1 MKFTHNALASIT
13 VEKVENITTSMTRAG
28 LGDDTYRRQR
38 DKERYLKF
46 KTEQAEKEEKMR
58 DDFLKGREEKIKGAE
73 ERTLKKSQKRQKK
86 KDRQKQLKKKTQ
98 LLKKLQGDDSSDS
111 EGGPSEQAE

>member
-1 MKFTHNALASIT
+1 MKFTHNAITSIT

-46 KTEQAEKEEKMR
+46 KTEQAEREEKMR
-58 DDFLKGREEKIKGAE
+58 EEFLNRRTEKIKSAE
-73 ERTLKKSQKRQKK
+73 
-86 KDRQKQLKKKTQ
+86 
-98 LLKKLQGDDSSDS
+98 
-111 EGGPSEQAE
+111 

>member
-1 MKFTHNALASIT
+1 LAAFPPNRPYNNLKEMKFTHNSVTSIT

-46 KTEQAEKEEKMR
+46 KNEQ
-58 DDFLKGREEKIKGAE
+58 G
-73 ERTLKKSQKRQKK
+73 ER
-86 KDRQKQLKKKTQ
+86 
-98 LLKKLQGDDSSDS
+98 
-111 EGGPSEQAE
+111 

>member
-1 MKFTHNALASIT
+1 MKFTHNAITSIT

-46 KTEQAEKEEKMR
+46 KA
-58 DDFLKGREEKIKGAE
+58 
-73 ERTLKKSQKRQKK
+73 
-86 KDRQKQLKKKTQ
+86 
-98 LLKKLQGDDSSDS
+98 
-111 EGGPSEQAE
+111 

>member
-1 MKFTHNALASIT
+1 MKFTHNSVTSIM

-46 KTEQAEKEEKMR
+46 KQEQADK
-58 DDFLKGREEKIKGAE
+58 
-73 ERTLKKSQKRQKK
+73 
-86 KDRQKQLKKKTQ
+86 
-98 LLKKLQGDDSSDS
+98 
-111 EGGPSEQAE
+111 

>member
-1 MKFTHNALASIT
+1 MHKFTISYNIYYMKFTHNSVTSIM

-46 KTEQAEKEEKMR
+46 KQEQADK
-58 DDFLKGREEKIKGAE
+58 
-73 ERTLKKSQKRQKK
+73 
-86 KDRQKQLKKKTQ
+86 
-98 LLKKLQGDDSSDS
+98 
-111 EGGPSEQAE
+111 

>member
-1 MKFTHNALASIT
+1 MKFTHNALTSIT

-46 KTEQAEKEEKMR
+46 KNEQA
-58 DDFLKGREEKIKGAE
+58 
-73 ERTLKKSQKRQKK
+73 
-86 KDRQKQLKKKTQ
+86 
-98 LLKKLQGDDSSDS
+98 
-111 EGGPSEQAE
+111 

>member
-1 MKFTHNALASIT
+1 MTSGSRLSAISINYRYILRPYILGFKTYTAMKFTHNALTSIT

-46 KTEQAEKEEKMR
+46 KNEQA
-58 DDFLKGREEKIKGAE
+58 
-73 ERTLKKSQKRQKK
+73 
-86 KDRQKQLKKKTQ
+86 
-98 LLKKLQGDDSSDS
+98 
-111 EGGPSEQAE
+111 